1 MYWSQPSWVGT
12 LLLPFRGTFVIS
24 KDRDEFGEGVNE
36 DGSEVNELGKEGCG
50 EIRGSKRRVDE
61 IASAGDK

>member
-1 MYWSQPSWVGT
+1 M
-12 LLLPFRGTFVIS
+12 
-24 KDRDEFGEGVNE
+24 NE